1 MICDD
6 IRATL
11 IEALAAGRAPADP
24 AVLEH
29 VESCPACRAAR
40 EDYERLWKEMGS
52 LATAGP
58 SPDARERF
66 DRRFAAARLAS
77 PYPTFRPPIALLSV
91 AAAAVFV
98 VAFGGYY
105 VGARHAPDR
114 VAVVKSDS
122 VKGRVFLLL
131 LHEDSAFRR
140 DEAPMPRSALAAEYT
155 RWANGLPGGA
165 YVRSAPLVAEPGVWL
180 GAPHGPVG
188 PGDYVDGY
196 FVIHA
201 DNMAAA
207 QQIAASCPHLKHG
220 GRIEVHEIDRVLDH
234 ESP

>member
-1 MICDD
+1 MSCDD

-24 AVLEH
+24 AVIAH

-40 EDYERLWKEMGS
+40 EDYERLWKELGS
-52 LATAGP
+52 LAMAAP

-77 PYPTFRPPIALLSV
+77 PHPTARTPLGLLGVAS
-91 AAAAVFV
+91 AAALV
-98 VAFGGYY
+98 VALAGYY
-105 VGARHAPDR
+105 VGVRRAPDR
-114 VAVVKSDS
+114 VAVVQSDS

-140 DEAPMPRSALAAEYT
+140 GEPSMPRGALAAEYA
-155 RWANGLPGGA
+155 RWANRLPGGA

-196 FVIHA
+196 FLIRA

-207 QQIAASCPHLKHG
+207 QQIAATCPHLKHG
-220 GRIEVHEIDRVLDH
+220 GRIEVHEIDRALNQD
-234 ESP
+234 SP